1 MVRIGMVT
9 TIQTNLPAN
18 LTPTEITLERPE
30 TVVMAAT
37 AKTADTAAMVVRAA
51 MAVMVAWMVMH
62 QSIHTHT

>member
-1 MVRIGMVT
+1 MVI
-9 TIQTNLPAN
+9 TIQINLPAN
-18 LTPTEITLERPE
+18 LTLTEITLERPE

-51 MAVMVAWMVMH
+51 VMVAWMVMH